1 METVNLR
8 PKLVSLRATSF
19 HGENKD
25 ATDGRK
31 QWKLELS
38 ETIEVAL
45 ASPAST
51 EAPMLAIV
59 KIELAAKAFQVDA
72 PEQTADFSGKYEAKF
87 VYPVEAKA
95 DEIAARFGDEP
106 YQYVLA
112 AQAFPLAMTHFRRE
126 MQSMGFDAR
135 DLPLGI

>member
-1 METVNLR
+1 
-8 PKLVSLRATSF
+8 
-19 HGENKD
+19 
-25 ATDGRK
+25 
-31 QWKLELS
+31 
-38 ETIEVAL
+38 
-45 ASPAST
+45 
-51 EAPMLAIV
+51 MLAIV

-95 DEIAARFGDEP
+95 DEVAARFGDEP

-126 MQSMGFDAR
+126 LQAMGFDAR